1 MVMFLSVT
9 SNNVFDVT
17 LTDSIQHHGQSVDT
31 ENIPWWDQKRD
42 AWIIYI
48 VLHTKMIQVK
58 ISKLIFNKISNRLTI
73 TVPDEG
79 YSRNASL
86 ALNLH

>member
-31 ENIPWWDQKRD
+31 ENIPRWDQKRD

-48 VLHTKMIQVK
+48 VFFLL
-58 ISKLIFNKISNRLTI
+58 ISIEWKYLLC
-73 TVPDEG
+73 
-79 YSRNASL
+79 AM
-86 ALNLH
+86 HQ